1 MKTRAISIYARSQ
14 EESISISET
23 RGDLH
28 GLKFEIS
35 SDTGE
40 IVLSLSEI
48 EELLDAIQTL
58 RPEKEKTTTTTTTNK
73 KEK

>member
-14 EESISISET
+14 EGSISISET

-28 GLKFEIS
+28 GLRFEIS
-35 SDTGE
+35 SNTGE

-58 RPEKEKTTTTTTTNK
+58 RPEKAKTTTTTTNK